1 MPKGTNEALARLEAK
16 VDALSEV
23 CRLIVR
29 RVPDNQE
36 LTALHEDLGRLA
48 ERARGDEHAD
58 SVRSEV
64 TVETFE
70 RFRTDIM
77 GLGRLR

>member
-1 MPKGTNEALARLEAK
+1 MPEDANETLARLEAR

-23 CRLIVR
+23 CRLIMR
-29 RVPDNQE
+29 RVPDNRE

-58 SVRSEV
+58 AMRSEAA
-64 TVETFE
+64 VETFE
-70 RFRTDIM
+70 RFRQEIK